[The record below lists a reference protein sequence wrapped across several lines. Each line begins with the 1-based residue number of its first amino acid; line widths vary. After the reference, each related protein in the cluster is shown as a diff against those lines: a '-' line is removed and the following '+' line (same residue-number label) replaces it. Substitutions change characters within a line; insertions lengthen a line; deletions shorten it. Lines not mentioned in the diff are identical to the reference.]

1 MLEENNALIKENSQL
16 SAQLARNEIIRER
29 RIIESINN
37 DDDISDSHRL
47 SDIAQV

>member
-1 MLEENNALIKENSQL
+1 LIKENSQL

-37 DDDISDSHRL
+37 DDDDISDSHRL